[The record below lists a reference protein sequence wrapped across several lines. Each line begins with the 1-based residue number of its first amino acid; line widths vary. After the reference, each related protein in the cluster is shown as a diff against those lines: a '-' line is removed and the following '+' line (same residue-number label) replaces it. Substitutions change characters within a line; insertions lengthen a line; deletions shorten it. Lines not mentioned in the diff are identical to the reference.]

1 MRPHSSASACLG
13 FQWQLEQYRLGLP
26 SFHKKWLL
34 PNICYF
40 VNSGQL
46 MFESA
51 MVQGYLVTM
60 MIYQHGFLYP
70 SFC

>member
-1 MRPHSSASACLG
+1 MRQLALG
-13 FQWQLEQYRLGLP
+13 FSGSWNNIASDPRA
-26 SFHKKWLL
+26 FIKKWLL

-51 MVQGYLVTM
+51 TVQGYLVTM
-60 MIYQHGFLYP
+60 MIYQNGFLYP
-70 SFC
+70 SFF